1 MPASRTRLISRPLAT
16 WMTGVILGASGMTAQ
31 AANFIVSPVRA
42 ELSSAQSSAALTVTN
57 ETGDEPVVV
66 ELRAIAWSQKD
77 GEDIYTP
84 TTELIAMPP
93 IFHVAP
99 GGSQLIRVALRRP
112 PAAERETAYRL
123 ILREVPPP
131 PKPGFAGIQI
141 ALEMSLPVFAKPRAP
156 TAPAL
161 RWKLESQSDGTIGLS
176 VRNEGS
182 AHAQIADLKLLAPGV
197 QQPVGTFSQFAYIL
211 PGETRHLAIE
221 RGQGEVPQIAGSSLH
236 LTAYSDAGDI
246 DARLAPEQR

>member
-1 MPASRTRLISRPLAT
+1 MPATRTSRISRPLVT
-16 WMTGVILGASGMTAQ
+16 WITGVLLAAGCMAAQ

-42 ELSSAQSSAALTVTN
+42 ELSPGQSSAALTVTN
-57 ETGDEPVVV
+57 ETSDEPVVV

-84 TTELIAMPP
+84 TTELIATPP

-99 GGSQLIRVALRRP
+99 GGSQVVRVALRRP
-112 PAAERETAYRL
+112 PASDRETAYRL

-161 RWKLESQSDGTIGLS
+161 QWKLESQPGGAIGLS
-176 VRNEGS
+176 VHNQGS
-182 AHAQIADLKLLAPGV
+182 AHAQIADLKLLAPGIE
-197 QQPVGTFSQFAYIL
+197 QPVGTFSQFAYIL
-211 PGETRHLAIE
+211 PGETRHLPIE
-221 RGQGEVPQIAGSSLH
+221 RGQGVLPETVGSSLH
-236 LTAYSDAGDI
+236 LTAYSDAGEI